1 MPITNQFYYLLQK
14 IDNMRPSNPLSII
27 LDNNRLTGPYFID
40 WLRNLKVV
48 LAFEKILYVI
58 EQSLP
63 PSLPENSSPEEYE
76 VLTKWKD
83 DDM

>member
-1 MPITNQFYYLLQK
+1 
-14 IDNMRPSNPLSII
+14 MRPSNPLSII
-27 LDNNRLTGPYFID
+27 LDNNRLTGPNFVD

-63 PSLPENSSPEEYE
+63 QSLPENSSQEEHDT
-76 VLTKWKD
+76 LD
-83 DDM
+83 